1 MAGRY
6 LASYPILI
14 PQTSSLNPS
23 HLQRNSPLTQRLDW
37 LTAGLVALLMLMGAA
52 NILSATGGAE
62 TLADG
67 FDWSSKAAKQV
78 MWIGA
83 CVLLTLVIVNIEG
96 EFFIRTA
103 VLNYAIHLLLLAA
116 VLVVGKK
123 IGGARSWFGFGGF
136 SLQPSE
142 WAKPATALMLAWFLS
157 RGDGRLRDLRTR
169 LSALLIAGIPAGLIL
184 LQPDAGTVLVFLGF
198 VFTLYREGLSG
209 NVLIIGF
216 SALILAIA
224 TILTGATTLNYPFY
238 GPGSAIFLFIG
249 LFVVAGGLV
258 VRFAVA
264 SAVPRSRRTI
274 RRIGLASIVGGVL
287 FSAGLHGGLE
297 KVLKPHQRDRV
308 HVLFG
313 IDVGNPDADYNIRHA
328 KAAIGSGGF
337 NGKGFLSGP
346 MTAYG
351 FVPEQETDFIFC
363 TIGEEWGFIG
373 SATVVL
379 LFAAL
384 MLRLLF
390 IAERQRSNFTR
401 IYAYGAVSILFM
413 HFLINIGMVLGL
425 APVIGIPLPFFSYG
439 GSSLIG
445 FTLLIFILLRLDAE
459 RFAVL
464 R

>member
-1 MAGRY
+1 MQR
-6 LASYPILI
+6 STPLI
-14 PQTSSLNPS
+14 
-23 HLQRNSPLTQRLDW
+23 QRLDW
-37 LTAGLVALLMLMGAA
+37 LTAGLVAALMLLGAA
-52 NILSATGGAE
+52 NIFSATGGADVLTE
-62 TLADG
+62 G
-67 FDWSSKAAKQV
+67 WDWSSKAAKQII
-78 MWIGA
+78 WIGA
-83 CVLLTLVIVNIEG
+83 CIVLALVIVNIEG
-96 EFFIRTA
+96 EFFIRTS
-103 VLNYAIHLLLLAA
+103 VLNYVLHLALLAA

-123 IGGARSWFGFGGF
+123 IGGARSWFGIGSF

-142 WAKPATALMLAWFLS
+142 WAKPATALMLAWYLS

-169 LSALLIAGIPAGLIL
+169 LSSLLIAGLPAGLIL

-198 VFTLYREGLSG
+198 VFALYREGLSG

-216 SALILAIA
+216 SALVLAVG
-224 TILTGATTLNYPFY
+224 TILSGATTIDYPFF
-238 GPGSAIFLFIG
+238 GPASAIFLFVALLVLAGSLAIG
-249 LFVVAGGLV
+249 LA
-258 VRFAVA
+258 A
-264 SAVPRSRRTI
+264 SAAVPRSRRPI
-274 RRIGLASIVGGVL
+274 RRIGAASLVAATL

-297 KVLKPHQRDRV
+297 EVLQPHQKDRI

-328 KAAIGSGGF
+328 KAAIGSGGLH
-337 NGKGFLSGP
+337 GKGFLAGP

-363 TIGEEWGFIG
+363 TIGEEWGFLG
-373 SATVVL
+373 STAVVL

-390 IAERQRSNFTR
+390 IAERQRSSFTR

-459 RFAVL
+459 RFSVL